1 MVFQAEG
8 LALGQAS
15 EFKQFGEIG
24 GVIVLCAMV
33 FFGRLRDLLTGYR
46 GAMDMSKIALIM
58 IDWQQG
64 FDDLAY
70 WGNRNNP
77 DAETNGAKLL
87 THWRKAGLPVI
98 HVKHD
103 STAPQSRLHPSHAGN
118 AIKDIVAPISGELI
132 YGKNVNSAFI
142 GTTLEADLR
151 AQGISKLV
159 LCGITTDHCVN
170 TTTRMAGNLGFDA
183 TIAADACATFDRQ
196 LPDGRVFGADVVHDV
211 ALASLN
217 GEFSAVKTV
226 AQIIAG

>member
-1 MVFQAEG
+1 MTQ
-8 LALGQAS
+8 
-15 EFKQFGEIG
+15 
-24 GVIVLCAMV
+24 
-33 FFGRLRDLLTGYR
+33 T
-46 GAMDMSKIALIM
+46 ALIL

-77 DAETNGAKLL
+77 DAEANGAKLL
-87 THWRKAGLPVI
+87 NHWRKIGQPVF

-103 STAPQSRLHPSHAGN
+103 STEPQSRLNPSHPGN
-118 AIKDIVAPISGELI
+118 AIKDALAPIGDEQL

-151 AQGISKLV
+151 AAGINKLV

-170 TTTRMAGNLGFDA
+170 TSTRMAGNLGFEA
-183 TIAADACATFDRQ
+183 TIAADACATFDRK
-196 LPDGRVFGADVVHDV
+196 LPDGRVFEAALVHDV

-217 GEFSAVKTV
+217 GEFAAVKTV
-226 AQIIAG
+226 DEIIAD